1 MMKHENYLLKLG
13 ITIGYFKRMFNNSSN
28 GLHRVVSFV

>member
-13 ITIGYFKRMFNNSSN
+13 ITIGYFKRIFNNSSN